1 MIIDSIFIIQVSSAY
16 VGHFQAFMKE
26 LFQPNLGKA
35 DMIFEVINYQSRLIF
50 LVALEG
56 VRNAGRELS
65 LAAPL

>member
-1 MIIDSIFIIQVSSAY
+1 
-16 VGHFQAFMKE
+16 MKE